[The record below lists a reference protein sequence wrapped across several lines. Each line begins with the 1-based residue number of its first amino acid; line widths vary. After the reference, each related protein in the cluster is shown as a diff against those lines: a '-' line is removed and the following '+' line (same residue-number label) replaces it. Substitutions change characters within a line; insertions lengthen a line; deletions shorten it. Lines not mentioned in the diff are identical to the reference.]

1 MASDPLNPESLPG
14 AQYHGSLSSD
24 SSLDATDWSFRWRL
38 KKREISPR
46 EYTGQGED
54 DAPRSPKKKTHKK
67 SGSMRLNGYSKP
79 KGPDASDL
87 IVEDF
92 QDKNGARLTTLKR
105 ADTELV
111 SGRRAGAGW
120 ERSQ

>member
-1 MASDPLNPESLPG
+1 MASDPLSPDLLSG

-24 SSLDATDWSFRWRL
+24 SSLNATDYSFRRRL
-38 KKREISPR
+38 KKREIPPR

-54 DAPRSPKKKTHKK
+54 DAPRSPKKKAHKK
-67 SGSMRLNGYSKP
+67 SGSMRLNGHSKP
-79 KGPDASDL
+79 KEPDASNL
-87 IVEDF
+87 ITEDF

-111 SGRRAGAGW
+111 SGRKAGAGW